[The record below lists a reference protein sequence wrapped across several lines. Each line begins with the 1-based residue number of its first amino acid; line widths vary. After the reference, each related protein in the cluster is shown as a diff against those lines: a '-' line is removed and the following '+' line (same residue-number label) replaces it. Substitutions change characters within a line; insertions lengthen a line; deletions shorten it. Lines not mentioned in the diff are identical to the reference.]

1 MKTDSYHRID
11 ETSIFSIL
19 KMKKVYSVEEYIET
33 NNHWQNAL
41 ELLRSIVL
49 KTKLNEAINWS
60 APVYDLDGKNIL
72 GLGAFKYHFCIWFF
86 NGVFLKDGQNLLINS
101 QENKTKG
108 LRQMRFN
115 AFDEVNKDL
124 VLAYVKEAIEN
135 QRAGKEIKV
144 ERKGNTVN
152 IPKELSAFFNNDQD
166 LQLAFSALSP
176 RKHREYCEYIATAKR
191 ITTKKSRLE
200 KIRPMIL
207 NGVGLNDKYKN
218 C

>member
-1 MKTDSYHRID
+1 
-11 ETSIFSIL
+11 
-19 KMKKVYSVEEYIET
+19 MKKVNSVEEYIKT
-33 NNHWQNAL
+33 NNHWQKEL
-41 ELLRSIVL
+41 EFLRSLVL
-49 KTKLNEAINWS
+49 KTELNEAIKWS
-60 APVYDLDGKNIL
+60 APVYELHGKNIL

-86 NGVFLKDGQNLLINS
+86 NGVFLKDEQNLLINS

-152 IPKELSAFFNNDQD
+152 IPKELSVF
-166 LQLAFSALSP
+166 L
-176 RKHREYCEYIATAKR
+176 IM
-191 ITTKKSRLE
+191 TK
-200 KIRPMIL
+200 IY
-207 NGVGLNDKYKN
+207 N
-218 C
+218 